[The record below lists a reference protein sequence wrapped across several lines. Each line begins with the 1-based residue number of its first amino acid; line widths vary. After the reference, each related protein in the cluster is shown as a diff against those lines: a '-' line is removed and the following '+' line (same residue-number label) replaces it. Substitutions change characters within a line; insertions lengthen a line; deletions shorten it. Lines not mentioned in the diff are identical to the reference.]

1 MAAHFDDTTDRLQS
15 TSLLE
20 NIDKYNRQQARQQ
33 KVLQAIQNTRA
44 RANSLEDPLSRGQRH
59 VENSKIRMGMQI
71 DDLAWKNLLLES
83 QVLLTK
89 EHQKWNYEAILE
101 AVEGPLLNP
110 ARLNEAIKGTKFL
123 RRIITF
129 FHPFERRYSDLENS
143 PVNRHIQLLLFAC
156 VSTLTRNFSRRRIC
170 DGPV

>member
-1 MAAHFDDTTDRLQS
+1 MASHFDNMKDRLQS
-15 TSLLE
+15 TTLLE
-20 NIDKYNRQQARQQ
+20 NIDRYNRQQARQQ
-33 KVLQAIQNTRA
+33 KVILAIQNTRA
-44 RANSLEDPLSRGQRH
+44 RANSLEDPLSRGQRY
-59 VENSKIRMGMQI
+59 VENSRIRMGMQI

-123 RRIITF
+123 RRIIAF
-129 FHPFERRYSDLENS
+129 FHPFERRYSDLENNPVS
-143 PVNRHIQLLLFAC
+143 LLQLVNRH
-156 VSTLTRNFSRRRIC
+156 TY
-170 DGPV
+170 